1 MVVVAVAAAAA
12 DEAVVTIVIS
22 TTPAMDLT
30 TITQERRTPAGHN
43 RPQQALTAK
52 LTLTQPVSLPTYNLS
67 SNLTTAHELTM
78 AMTDGG
84 YNNYLALWYQS
95 IAAQQQ
101 AAATGGGQ
109 GDASKPPGTS

>member
-67 SNLTTAHELTM
+67 NLTTAHELTM